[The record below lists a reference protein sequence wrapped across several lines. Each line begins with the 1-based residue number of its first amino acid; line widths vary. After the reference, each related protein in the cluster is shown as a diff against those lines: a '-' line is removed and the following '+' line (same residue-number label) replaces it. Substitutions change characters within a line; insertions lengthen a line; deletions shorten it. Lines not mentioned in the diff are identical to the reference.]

1 MKVEITVNLP
11 IEDHEVPSL
20 RESVG
25 WGRRDKD
32 YPALFERC
40 NFWAGGRDENG
51 TLVAFGY
58 VCGMGL
64 EHGYVEDIIVHPSNQ
79 KQGIGVELVTAL
91 IEEAK
96 RFGLG
101 ILTVSFDEHNANF
114 YRTSGFTVSSGG
126 VLYLD

>member
-1 MKVEITVNLP
+1 
-11 IEDHEVPSL
+11 
-20 RESVG
+20 
-25 WGRRDKD
+25 
-32 YPALFERC
+32 
-40 NFWAGGRDENG
+40 
-51 TLVAFGY
+51 
-58 VCGMGL
+58 MGL